1 MKAIS
6 NAGPLIALAKLGQ
19 LGLILKLFDEIVIPR
34 EVYTEVVTNGLLL
47 GAWDAGS
54 VDFLVRQG
62 HIFVKDVNLPTPIPE
77 WAQAIDMGEAQVILL
92 AFARMP
98 RVEAR
103 GGMATRDR
111 GVARRAKT
119 GGFGGVPLG
128 FATDA
133 PRGSAGS
140 FTGPA

>member
-1 MKAIS
+1 MTF
-6 NAGPLIALAKLGQ
+6 GQ
-19 LGLILKLFDEIVIPR
+19 PAV
-34 EVYTEVVTNGLLL
+34 
-47 GAWDAGS
+47 S
-54 VDFLVRQG
+54 
-62 HIFVKDVNLPTPIPE
+62 
-77 WAQAIDMGEAQVILL
+77 L

-103 GGMATRDR
+103 GGMSTGDR

-140 FTGPA
+140 FTRTASKLRLS

>member
-1 MKAIS
+1 
-6 NAGPLIALAKLGQ
+6 L
-19 LGLILKLFDEIVIPR
+19 
-34 EVYTEVVTNGLLL
+34 VY
-47 GAWDAGS
+47 S
-54 VDFLVRQG
+54 
-62 HIFVKDVNLPTPIPE
+62 
-77 WAQAIDMGEAQVILL
+77 L

-103 GGMATRDR
+103 GGMATGDR

-133 PRGSAGS
+133 PRESSGS
-140 FTGPA
+140 FTTPSYPRLFRGTGPVPNPSDRTCIESDS

>member
-1 MKAIS
+1 MNCFPQLRTES
-6 NAGPLIALAKLGQ
+6 LALK
-19 LGLILKLFDEIVIPR
+19 IRKP
-34 EVYTEVVTNGLLL
+34 
-47 GAWDAGS
+47 
-54 VDFLVRQG
+54 VR
-62 HIFVKDVNLPTPIPE
+62 K
-77 WAQAIDMGEAQVILL
+77 LL

-103 GGMATRDR
+103 GGMATGDR
-111 GVARRAKT
+111 GVAHRAKT

-140 FTGPA
+140 FTFPSPGGLNLPRRGGEKLRAVG

>member
-1 MKAIS
+1 
-6 NAGPLIALAKLGQ
+6 L
-19 LGLILKLFDEIVIPR
+19 
-34 EVYTEVVTNGLLL
+34 VY
-47 GAWDAGS
+47 S
-54 VDFLVRQG
+54 
-62 HIFVKDVNLPTPIPE
+62 
-77 WAQAIDMGEAQVILL
+77 L

-103 GGMATRDR
+103 GGMATGDR

-140 FTGPA
+140 FTIFVSVLLAERRPFAAILPE